1 MKERTGIVILIVL
14 YAVGL
19 SALLVNELRPVV
31 LPLSPFTLLLS
42 YLILMS
48 SFRWKSPF
56 VWVSLSVFVLGYVA
70 EWVGVHKGWLFGTY
84 TYGVNLGPKISGV
97 PFIIGINWVMVTL
110 VCGATAVSIFKKS
123 WWGVLV
129 AALLMVGLDYFME
142 PVAMENNYWSWDKGI
157 IPLFNFVSW
166 FIVALIAQVIY
177 RGIAQAK
184 ANNTSWTLFVL
195 LFVFFVV
202 QFIF

>member
-1 MKERTGIVILIVL
+1 MKERTGIFILIVL

-19 SALLVNELRPVV
+19 SALLVKELRPVV

-42 YLILMS
+42 YLILMN

-56 VWVSLSVFVLGYVA
+56 VWVSIIVFILGYAA
-70 EWVGVHKGWLFGTY
+70 EWIGVHKGWLFGTY
-84 TYGVNLGPKISGV
+84 AYGVNLGPKISGV
-97 PFIIGINWVMVTL
+97 PFIIGVNWVMVTL
-110 VCGATAVSIFKKS
+110 VCGATAGSIFKKS
-123 WWGVLV
+123 WWSVVV

-142 PVAMENNYWSWDKGI
+142 PVAVENGYWFWDKGV
-157 IPLFNFVSW
+157 IPLYNYLSW
-166 FIVALIAQVIY
+166 FIVALIAQGVY
-177 RGIAQAK
+177 RGIAPAK
-184 ANNTSWTLFVL
+184 ANNTSWILFVL